1 MPGRRNY
8 GKLSGNRCLQ
18 DRSSHMPPPAPLG
31 TGDAWAE
38 AAQST
43 NSCSRRHGKYLF
55 CFAAIVQVLLN
66 LLGLHSMLTM
76 VPRKRITTPA
86 PPAAHVPRAAPA
98 PRAAPG
104 SFSCSGSSSC
114 SGLLQLL
121 RLLELLRASS
131 AAPAPR
137 AALGSFG
144 CARSCFFTRLL
155 SRQNIP
161 NSSESYCTCQ
171 SRVTP
176 FFVSHLGWGHPRTA
190 CL

>member
-1 MPGRRNY
+1 MSPFTPLAACARPASACLARAPPPRLRRIMPGRRNY

-104 SFSCSGSSSC
+104 SFSCSGSSGC
-114 SGLLQLL
+114 SGLLRLCALL
-121 RLLELLRASS
+121 LLH
-131 AAPAPR
+131 
-137 AALGSFG
+137 AL
-144 CARSCFFTRLL
+144 T
-155 SRQNIP
+155 I
-161 NSSESYCTCQ
+161 
-171 SRVTP
+171 
-176 FFVSHLGWGHPRTA
+176 
-190 CL
+190 

>member
-66 LLGLHSMLTM
+66 LLGLHSMLTI
-76 VPRKRITTPA
+76 VPRKRITAAA
-86 PPAAHVPRAAPA
+86 PPAAPA
-98 PRAAPG
+98 PRASLGPFGCFSSSSCSG
-104 SFSCSGSSSC
+104 SFCCSGSSSC
-114 SGLLQLL
+114 SGFFCCSGSSSCSGPHWLCALL
-121 RLLELLRASS
+121 LLRA
-131 AAPAPR
+131 
-137 AALGSFG
+137 L
-144 CARSCFFTRLL
+144 T
-155 SRQNIP
+155 
-161 NSSESYCTCQ
+161 
-171 SRVTP
+171 V
-176 FFVSHLGWGHPRTA
+176 
-190 CL
+190 

>member
-66 LLGLHSMLTM
+66 LLGLHSMLTI
-76 VPRKRITTPA
+76 VPRKRITAAA
-86 PPAAHVPRAAPA
+86 PPAAPAPRVALAPSAAPA

-104 SFSCSGSSSC
+104 SFSCSGSSGC
-114 SGLLQLL
+114 SGLLRLCALL
-121 RLLELLRASS
+121 LLH
-131 AAPAPR
+131 
-137 AALGSFG
+137 AL
-144 CARSCFFTRLL
+144 T
-155 SRQNIP
+155 I
-161 NSSESYCTCQ
+161 
-171 SRVTP
+171 
-176 FFVSHLGWGHPRTA
+176 
-190 CL
+190 

>member
-55 CFAAIVQVLLN
+55 CFAAIVQVLLY
-66 LLGLHSMLTM
+66 LLGLHSMLTI
-76 VPRKRITTPA
+76 VPRKRITAAA
-86 PPAAHVPRAAPA
+86 PPAAPAPRVALAPSAAPA
-98 PRAAPG
+98 PRAAPAP
-104 SFSCSGSSSC
+104 
-114 SGLLQLL
+114 
-121 RLLELLRASS
+121 LELLRAPS
-131 AAPAPR
+131 AAPVPR

-144 CARSCFFTRLL
+144 CARSCFSARLL

>member
-8 GKLSGNRCLQ
+8 GKLSGNRRLQ

-76 VPRKRITTPA
+76 VPRKTNNN
-86 PPAAHVPRAAPA
+86 
-98 PRAAPG
+98 
-104 SFSCSGSSSC
+104 SCSFRQ
-114 SGLLQLL
+114 LTFLELL
-121 RLLELLRASS
+121 RLLELLRAPS